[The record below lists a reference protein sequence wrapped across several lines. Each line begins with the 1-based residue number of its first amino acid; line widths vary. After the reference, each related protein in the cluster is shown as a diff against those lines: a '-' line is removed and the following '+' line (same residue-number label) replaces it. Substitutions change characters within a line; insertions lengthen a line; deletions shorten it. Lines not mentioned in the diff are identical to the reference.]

1 MADIFTEVDEEVRK
15 DKFLELWKK
24 YGILAVIAA
33 VIVIGG
39 TAATVGW
46 REYKAR
52 QAREQ
57 GAIFLAILDQIA
69 AGKYDAADKAL
80 TDFLPQASSGYKGP
94 ALMRVAQIRLAQGK
108 RAEALNTLKTLA
120 ADEDADRPFRD
131 MANYYIAM
139 LDMETGDSA
148 ALRAR
153 LEGLNGETSPWRHI
167 AREMLAVLAIRDGD
181 KNTARTLLE
190 GLSEDA
196 TAPAPVKARA
206 QELLDSLG
214 ADAAGSG
221 N

>member
-24 YGILAVIAA
+24 YGVFAVIAA
-33 VIVIGG
+33 ILIVGG
-39 TAATVGW
+39 TAGTVGW

-52 QAREQ
+52 QAQEQ
-57 GAIFLAILDQIA
+57 GAVFLSILDQIA
-69 AGKYDAADKAL
+69 AGKYDEADKAL
-80 TDFLPQASSGYKGP
+80 AAFLPNASSGYKGP

-108 RAEALNTLKTLA
+108 RMQALETLRALA
-120 ADEDADRPFRD
+120 ADEDADKPFRD

-139 LDMETGDSA
+139 LDMDTGDSA

-153 LEGLNGETSPWRHI
+153 LDGLNGETSPWRHI

-181 KNTARTLLE
+181 KAAARDLLKK
-190 GLSEDA
+190 LSEDA

-206 QELLDSLG
+206 AELLDSLG
-214 ADAAGSG
+214 PAAGSG